1 MYQETPIYF
10 KSHRNDFLV
19 FMNFLIF
26 ISYVIILNNLKHIC
40 EPFEEFHN
48 FQHKLGLFW
57 VLDHKYCYT
66 CVCTHGFL
74 LCIKIDFHSN
84 LIYNGNSVC
93 PSVWAVPGKFFQALP
108 VILLLL
114 LAAALPVILLLLLA
128 TALPVILLLLL
139 LVAAADLSVNDFLNV
154 FYGAIWSPLHETLAL
169 LLAAALPVILLLR
182 FGVRCTRHWCRS
194 IKSKNRD
201 TKCS

>member
-114 LAAALPVILLLLLA
+114 LLA
-128 TALPVILLLLL
+128 VALPVILLLLL
-139 LVAAADLSVNDFLNV
+139 LAAAADLSVNDFMDV
-154 FYGAIWSPLHETLAL
+154 FCGAIWSPLDETLAL
-169 LLAAALPVILLLR
+169 LLAAPLPVILLLR
-182 FGVRCTRHWCRS
+182 FGVRCMRHWRRS

-201 TKCS
+201 TKCP